1 MISIGIGD
9 GIYPKLLKNISDP
22 PEILYCEGNT
32 ELLNRVCVSVVGSR
46 KASPYGLN
54 TAREIGC
61 VLGMSGICVVSG
73 LAYGI
78 DMAAHEG
85 ACDTRGG
92 TIAVLG
98 SGIDMERSE
107 RKRVLFD
114 KISKEGL
121 VISEYPPGMPAS
133 RFTFPRRNRIISG
146 LSVATCVVEAGL
158 YSGSL
163 ITAECAAEQGR
174 DVYAVPGNIDSP
186 MSLGTNRL
194 IRDGALALLN
204 PYDICRQTGIQ
215 RMYDDVLGQDE
226 QRILDILMDGSEKT
240 LAEISKVSGY
250 SREQV
255 KGIVSVLEMKG
266 IVCVQSGRAFVI

>member
-46 KASPYGLN
+46 EASPYGLN

-114 KISKEGL
+114 RISKEGL

>member
-114 KISKEGL
+114 RISKEGL
-121 VISEYPPGMPAS
+121 VISEYPPGMLAS